1 MEVLNYK
8 SHNANEIAANIL
20 NSNDAFRSPERKGMN
35 RVERI
40 KDTVERWYALHP
52 DTYKDPYQRAIMKH
66 LYTALAYMGDG
77 EACTLMEMLAFRD
90 LKEAQ
95 KAGDKQAIASAEEE
109 IAFWQTVTFLVISKE
124 GEPNISLA
132 YQLLFGLGCEKDAAR
147 AEEIYERESFAKY
160 ETLTDEERTKL
171 RDARDGKLVCPMPE
185 FRGRLIDAVMAG
197 DRERY
202 KQAFDEAV
210 QEGAER
216 EIDSAWFLPHY
227 IGAVKYA
234 DTTRS

>member
-1 MEVLNYK
+1 MEVMNYNN
-8 SHNANEIAANIL
+8 HNANEIAANIL
-20 NSNDAFRSPERKGMN
+20 QGGEAFCSPERKGMN

-77 EACTLMEMLAFRD
+77 EACSLMEMLAFRD
-90 LKEAQ
+90 LRAAQ
-95 KAGDKQAIASAEEE
+95 KAGDEQAIARAEEE
-109 IAFWQTVTFLVISKE
+109 IGFWQTVTFLVISKE
-124 GEPNISLA
+124 KEPRISLA
-132 YQLLFGLGCEKDAAR
+132 YQLLLGLGCEKDAAR
-147 AEEIYERESFAKY
+147 AREIYERESFAKY
-160 ETLTDEERTKL
+160 ETLTERERAKL

-202 KQAFDEAV
+202 KQVFDEAV
-210 QEGAER
+210 RQGAER

-227 IGAVKYA
+227 IGDVKYA
-234 DTTRS
+234 EDTRP

>member
-8 SHNANEIAANIL
+8 NHNANEIAANVL

-52 DTYKDPYQRAIMKH
+52 DTYKDPYQRGIMKH

-77 EACTLMEMLAFRD
+77 EACTLMEMLAFHD
-90 LKEAQ
+90 LRAAQ
-95 KAGDKQAIASAEEE
+95 KAGDAQAVASAEEE
-109 IAFWQTVTFLVISKE
+109 IGFWQTVTFLVNSQE
-124 GEPNISLA
+124 RTPGISLA
-132 YQLLFGLGCEKDAAR
+132 YQLLFGRGCEKDAAR

-160 ETLTDEERTKL
+160 ETLTDEERAKL

-185 FRGRLIDAVMAG
+185 IRRCLIDAVMAG

-202 KQAFDEAV
+202 KQVFDEAV
-210 QEGAER
+210 RQGAER
-216 EIDSAWFLPHY
+216 EIDSAWYLPHY